1 MSKQV
6 ANHPFLAAEDLS
18 YLLIDMGST
27 VFLIHAID
35 IGRKIH
41 LADQGKATGTLMRV

>member
-6 ANHPFLAAEDLS
+6 ANHPLLAAEDLS

-27 VFLIHAID
+27 VFSHSCN
-35 IGRKIH
+35 RYWSKN
-41 LADQGKATGTLMRV
+41 TSS